1 MSIEIKIIIGLVVI
15 LVILIFLYRRK
26 ISQYLQLELQHQ
38 DLAFKKQSQSTK
50 YGKMTEQF
58 LPFLEKY
65 PYNEQAFR
73 FIGSPIDGIQFT
85 DDAIILV
92 EFKSAAARLTPAQ
105 KKIKKIV
112 EDKKVYFEEYR
123 IGDKDE

>member
-1 MSIEIKIIIGLVVI
+1 MSIEIKIIIGLVI
-15 LVILIFLYRRK
+15 IIAFLIFLYRRK
-26 ISQYLQLELQHQ
+26 IGQYLQLELQHQ

-65 PYNEQAFR
+65 PYDEQAFR

-85 DDAIILV
+85 DDAIILI
-92 EFKSAAARLTPAQ
+92 EFKSAASRLTPAQ
-105 KKIKKIV
+105 RKIKKII

-123 IGDKDE
+123 LEQK

>member
-1 MSIEIKIIIGLVVI
+1 MAIEIKIIIGLMIVI
-15 LVILIFLYRRK
+15 AVLIFLYRRK
-26 ISQYLQLELQHQ
+26 IAQYLQLELEHQ

-58 LPFLEKY
+58 LPFLDQY
-65 PYNEQAFR
+65 PYDEQAFR

-92 EFKSAAARLTPAQ
+92 EFKSASARLTSSQ
-105 KKIKKIV
+105 RKIKKLV

-123 IGDKDE
+123 LE